1 MREYFIIFLTIL
13 CCCNLPVSRGEADDF
28 VPWNFDRPTAGKQK
42 TEFPPDLSLSAEFLY
57 RGSLFFSQYISPVD
71 GDRCAMYPTC
81 SAYSR
86 QAVARHG
93 FLIGLVMTVDR
104 LIHENNEIDTAR
116 VIEIGGSYRY
126 HDPVENNDFWWDQQ
140 H

>member
-1 MREYFIIFLTIL
+1 MREYLIILFVIV
-13 CCCNLPVSRGEADDF
+13 CCCNLPASRGEADDF
-28 VPWNFDRPTAGKQK
+28 VPWNFDHPAAGKQK
-42 TEFPPDLSLSAEFLY
+42 TEFPPDLSLSADLLY

-104 LIHENNEIDTAR
+104 LIHENNEIDTAQ

-126 HDPVENNDFWWDQQ
+126 HDPVENNDFWWDQ
-140 H
+140 HH